1 MKLTPL
7 EGRGEEISYQK
18 LSKILSYGA
27 AATRDRP
34 TKKML
39 LLVNEDPP
47 YTQREGPVQHNE
59 GTVLQGV
66 QRHSIYLS

>member
-7 EGRGEEISYQK
+7 EGRGENI
-18 LSKILSYGA
+18 LSHDPKIFSYGA

>member
-7 EGRGEEISYQK
+7 EGRGERISYQK
-18 LSKILSYGA
+18 IFSYGA

-47 YTQREGPVQHNE
+47 YTQREDPVQHNE

-66 QRHSIYLS
+66 HRHSIYLS